1 MAKRMPKYPDR
12 PLDAGGDISDM
23 QGKPREY
30 FDTVDW
36 PGRFPQRWRRAMW
49 RNGGDEG
56 KTRALLA
63 DISYGLH
70 GDVPETQETW
80 APTDEDRARYAA
92 TMRGCLAA
100 FGWDE
105 RKFVRTPYRRG
116 STERMAH
123 YHWRGFQRAAGLI

>member
-1 MAKRMPKYPDR
+1 MAKNPERV
-12 PLDAGGDISDM
+12 LDAGGDFEALRN
-23 QGKPREY
+23 KPRAY

-36 PGRFPQRWRRAMW
+36 PGRFPQRWKRAVW

-63 DISYGLH
+63 DMSYGLH

-100 FGWDE
+100 FGGDE
-105 RKFVRTPYRRG
+105 RKFVRTQYRRG
-116 STERMAH
+116 STKRMAH
-123 YHWRGFQRAAGLI
+123 CHWRGFQHVARLI